1 VVIEEAPRSARP
13 GDVITLR
20 GRLLAGASDPV
31 LNLSYE
37 RLPCPM
43 SLDALRIFIP
53 YSSPAQYLNS
63 IPILVNEDGS
73 FQIDVALREFE
84 GMYHIRI
91 WVVVNG
97 IQVLVTDYIVWVTQP

>member
-1 VVIEEAPRSARP
+1 
-13 GDVITLR
+13 
-20 GRLLAGASDPV
+20 
-31 LNLSYE
+31 
-37 RLPCPM
+37 
-43 SLDALRIFIP
+43 
-53 YSSPAQYLNS
+53 
-63 IPILVNEDGS
+63 VNEDGS